1 MLYLSC
7 DYYFEKID
15 TLIAADMGL
24 RIVKDLFTH
33 KNITIHFMINRYSWN
48 FYNGMI
54 FNPVIPLARI
64 NVSCET
70 IVEA

>member
-33 KNITIHFMINRYSWN
+33 KNITIHFMIN